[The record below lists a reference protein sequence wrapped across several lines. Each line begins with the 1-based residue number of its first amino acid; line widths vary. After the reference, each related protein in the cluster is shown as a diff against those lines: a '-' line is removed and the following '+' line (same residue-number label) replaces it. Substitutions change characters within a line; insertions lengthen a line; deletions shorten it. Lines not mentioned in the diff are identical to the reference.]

1 MYKFPCTFMQTFLIS
16 GSHMLIFISELFQW
30 WFAGVHVYICN
41 CRYEMDSSV
50 VHWLVTVY
58 SIFWTSQLQLQGTNN
73 TM

>member
-16 GSHMLIFISELFQW
+16 GSHMLIIISELFQW

-50 VHWLVTVY
+50 VH
-58 SIFWTSQLQLQGTNN
+58 
-73 TM
+73 